1 MLTEYQAHGILQIR
15 IPEWVAIPSPG
26 DPPDP
31 GIEPGSPALLVD
43 SLLSVPSGK
52 PIRKLLGLISEFTKV
67 IGYKMNTQKFL
78 AFLYTNNEK
87 SDTVSTVSPSISHEV
102 MGPDAMNLV
111 FWMLSFKPIFS
122 LSSFTFIKRLFS
134 SSSLSAIRV
143 VSSAYS
149 L

>member
-111 FWMLSFKPIFS
+111 F
-122 LSSFTFIKRLFS
+122 
-134 SSSLSAIRV
+134 
-143 VSSAYS
+143 
-149 L
+149 